1 MSNPQDSKPWAAYF
15 VLMCIFFVVGL
26 FFGTKNIASF
36 VNSVL
41 TGVSLIGVWG
51 YISQKAIGSRVIW
64 AVMFVVQ
71 LLGAVATLLML
82 FTSNQMPLAI
92 LLFVVALTLP
102 LLIGLFRYAF
112 RSNGIWLSSGA
123 TDA

>member
-1 MSNPQDSKPWAAYF
+1 
-15 VLMCIFFVVGL
+15 L